1 MTGSA
6 GHVELREPRNED
18 FETVFALTQN
28 PVANEMAKVLPRS
41 REDYETQWAQ
51 MLHGEG
57 TVTRLIECDAQIVGC
72 INSFPFDRETQVGYL
87 IAQEYWGK
95 GIGTRALLAFLEVEN
110 TRPLFAHVAKSNTG
124 SRRMLERCGFTKI
137 DERDSPET
145 ERYMACVACLYRLD
159 E

>member
-1 MTGSA
+1 VTGSA

-57 TVTRLIECDAQIVGC
+57 IVTRLIEFDAQVVGC
-72 INSFPFDRETQVGYL
+72 INSFPFEGETQVGYM
-87 IAQEYWGK
+87 IAQEHWGK
-95 GIGTRALLAFLEVEN
+95 GIGTRALRAFLEVEG
-110 TRPLFAHVAKSNTG
+110 TRPLLAHLANTNIG
-124 SRRMLERCGFTKI
+124 SCRMLERCGFTKI
-137 DERDSPET
+137 DERDSPAT
-145 ERYMACVACLYRLD
+145 ERYMACVACVYRLD
-159 E
+159 